1 MPYCKGCSRVVPD
14 NEVTEMPEVVLL
26 GNVVRGIYVHEVA
39 PRHFLA
45 TGMPVGKPLFVSQV
59 AGNVTI
65 AEEPRILPLQCSIL
79 KPQYQQ

>member
-26 GNVVRGIYVHEVA
+26 GHVVRGIYIHEVA

-45 TGMPVGKPLFVSQV
+45 TGMPVEGPLPVSQV
-59 AGNVTI
+59 AGNITKV
-65 AEEPRILPLQCSIL
+65 EEPRIAPLAEPEEAL
-79 KPQYQQ
+79 TG